1 MMISNRSDGPFR
13 LSKSG
18 SATYP
23 LRSLPFLLAAAVF
36 FSPVMADEAAPVG
49 GGQQVYEKNCAK
61 CHSSAMG
68 GFFTGAPKFGTE
80 VWRARLDAAGSV
92 DALVKSTAAG
102 KGKMPPQAG
111 AATGLSEADVKAAVE
126 YILKYNV
133 H

>member
-1 MMISNRSDGPFR
+1 
-13 LSKSG
+13 
-18 SATYP
+18 
-23 LRSLPFLLAAAVF
+23 
-36 FSPVMADEAAPVG
+36 
-49 GGQQVYEKNCAK
+49 
-61 CHSSAMG
+61 
-68 GFFTGAPKFGTE
+68 